1 MTTVSQNPTK
11 YDSRYVK
18 SADGTEIYADAC
30 GNRSPNS
37 PVLVLIHGAFMVKGA
52 FDPIIEDPKWTSSVF
67 FVRYDTRG
75 HGRSGKSTAE
85 EAWESKR
92 FSEDFEA
99 VCSEFNVRE
108 AYVLGWSIGSA
119 QFVDIMSYNT
129 TVRING
135 FISVAGAIYLDPSVA
150 KRTARPLVFECA
162 AALTAPSSTDV
173 FQEGLL
179 NFLHLCSDKLPTD
192 LFRVLLEGM
201 VLQPRAAAVW
211 VHKRKQD
218 PEKMLEAARA
228 GKLPL
233 LAIGGGKDKFLD
245 EDGFK
250 ATYEE
255 LGWQRMTYRHLE
267 DADHVPWVSSP
278 EEFRDVVLAWLRELQ
293 PSAEETVEG
302 GFFPRLKNLL
312 NWMMSR

>member
-1 MTTVSQNPTK
+1 M
-11 YDSRYVK
+11 
-18 SADGTEIYADAC
+18 
-30 GNRSPNS
+30 
-37 PVLVLIHGAFMVKGA
+37 
-52 FDPIIEDPKWTSSVF
+52 
-67 FVRYDTRG
+67 RYDTRG
-75 HGRSGKSTAE
+75 HGRSSKSTAE

-108 AYVLGWSIGSA
+108 AYVLGWSIGCASLLNTARYYNANRTLAA

-135 FISVAGAIYLDPSVA
+135 LISVAGAIYLDPSVA

-293 PSAEETVEG
+293 PGAEETVEG